1 MKKVDRTSD
10 HMRYTF
16 SLLNIINIRK
26 KILTDEFKESDNLLI
41 SQLFSKKSS
50 IDKRLIEYL
59 YIYLYTHKDLL
70 MTSEVRYNSNNKTF
84 TLLSVVSNEEPFGAE
99 IKGKIE
105 QISLTEDAVMPI
117 KKETSYF
124 EKLDD
129 SYKAWKEASF
139 STAFGI
145 ELARLC
151 TEPVTVAG
159 ENLSLREVNS
169 ILDNKLDQELYYR
182 KIMDLG
188 IIQKVKNGRVTRFYC
203 SPDENIIDIVKDKL
217 ENVDDKDVNNKNE
230 DYWKSCKYHLEHE
243 YYGYPK
249 EIRNA
254 LSRAV
259 FYQDYVKDKN
269 IVEDTYAYY
278 GHSLKSSV
286 AVSEMNKKNNHQE
299 DKSLDED
306 INRFMMMMENS
317 GGISFNNHEQKK

>member
-59 YIYLYTHKDLL
+59 YVYLYTHKDLL

-169 ILDNKLDQELYYR
+169 ILDNKSYFE
-182 KIMDLG
+182 G
-188 IIQKVKNGRVTRFYC
+188 
-203 SPDENIIDIVKDKL
+203 
-217 ENVDDKDVNNKNE
+217 
-230 DYWKSCKYHLEHE
+230 
-243 YYGYPK
+243 
-249 EIRNA
+249 
-254 LSRAV
+254 
-259 FYQDYVKDKN
+259 
-269 IVEDTYAYY
+269 
-278 GHSLKSSV
+278 
-286 AVSEMNKKNNHQE
+286 
-299 DKSLDED
+299 
-306 INRFMMMMENS
+306 
-317 GGISFNNHEQKK
+317 